1 MSDGTTYDMSID
13 SCVCRCGGGACIPQR
28 RYIGRGPSVL
38 PQHEL
43 QEMVLFSVNGKCGYS
58 LVDALKEQYD
68 GLDGKDD
75 KPFHESTTSFAMR
88 LEVCLSPPA
97 RSNNLNSRLQW
108 LPYDKWSKKVGAE
121 PRASLRGYLWVS

>member
-1 MSDGTTYDMSID
+1 MSDCVAYDMFSD
-13 SCVCRCGGGACIPQR
+13 SCMCGCGGGACIPQR
-28 RYIGRGPSVL
+28 RYTGWGPSFL

-75 KPFHESTTSFAMR
+75 KPFHKSASSFTMR
-88 LEVCLSPPA
+88 LEVCPSPPA
-97 RSNNLNSRLQW
+97 RSNDLNSRLQW
-108 LPYDKWSKKVGAE
+108 LPYDKWSIKVGAE
-121 PRASLRGYLWVS
+121 PRASLRGH